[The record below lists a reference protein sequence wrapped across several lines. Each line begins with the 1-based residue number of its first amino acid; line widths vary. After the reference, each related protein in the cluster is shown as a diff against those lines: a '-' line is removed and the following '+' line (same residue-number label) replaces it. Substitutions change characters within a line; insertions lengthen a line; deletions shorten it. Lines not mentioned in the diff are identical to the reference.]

1 MAVCIPAF
9 ISIVLIHPLRLSF
22 LIMLASDMFPTMH
35 QALQV
40 QAAPVNTLWL
50 PFPEQYLIGLEL
62 QSQSQMRSIFCKVN
76 GPWFDQ
82 YNFH

>member
-9 ISIVLIHPLRLSF
+9 KSIVLIHPLRLSF
-22 LIMLASDMFPTMH
+22 LIMLASDMFPKMH
-35 QALQV
+35 KALQV
-40 QAAPVNTLWL
+40 QGATTDLLWL

-62 QSQSQMRSIFCKVN
+62 QSQSQMSSIFCKGS